1 MNKTFINLLNQYRQR
16 YFEWLFWTTA
26 LVLLFMMHPDIE
38 TPTLCIFRWLNIN
51 HCPGCGLGHS
61 MHYAMHLQ
69 FAASFKH
76 HPMGIVA
83 VLIILNRIK
92 QLSFKPKYIIQ

>member
-1 MNKTFINLLNQYRQR
+1 MNKTLISLLQQYWQQ
-16 YFEWLFWTTA
+16 YFEWVFWITA
-26 LVLLFMMHPDIE
+26 LVLLFTMNADE
-38 TPTLCIFRWLNIN
+38 GTPTLCIFRWLNIN